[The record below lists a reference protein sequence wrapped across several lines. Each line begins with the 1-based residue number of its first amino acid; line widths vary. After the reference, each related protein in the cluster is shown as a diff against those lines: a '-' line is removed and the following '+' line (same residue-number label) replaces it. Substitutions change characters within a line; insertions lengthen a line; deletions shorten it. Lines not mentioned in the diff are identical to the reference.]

1 MQVFRR
7 RWITRA
13 IISISVLEGSKI
25 SAINDIY
32 IMVLIPVLFR
42 GYHRQY
48 FAVEVVIAFPS
59 H

>member
-1 MQVFRR
+1 MRVFRR

-32 IMVLIPVLFR
+32 VMVLIPVLFR
-42 GYHRQY
+42 SYHRQY